1 MKNLNYLLPFVLFT
15 ALPHSQNN
23 NKVTTEVVM
32 KNQVDE
38 IIQHKADSLT
48 LVADSLRY
56 DVKDLKQKQD
66 RIYSLLAKEKQLE
79 RKLQSILEE
88 KQYKRITEEFD
99 F

>member
-15 ALPHSQNN
+15 ALPNSQNN
-23 NKVTTEVVM
+23 NNVANEVVM

-56 DVKDLKQKQD
+56 DVKELKQKQD
-66 RIYSLLAKEKQLE
+66 RINLLLAKEKQLE
-79 RKLQSILEE
+79 RKLQYILEE